1 MVDLKKVSEE
11 VKSNEPETVQYQI
24 TQSDEDEN
32 EILIWEE
39 VSLPST
45 HFLRPPL
52 SFLDS
57 GEFLRGAQLMNST
70 SPRKDMNVSHL
81 PYCPGCAN
89 MKTTEPER
97 LTMVFNSNSSTNSS

>member
-45 HFLRPPL
+45 HFPRPPL
-52 SFLDS
+52 SFLNS
-57 GEFLRGAQLMNST
+57 GEAPST
-70 SPRKDMNVSHL
+70 SVAD
-81 PYCPGCAN
+81 G
-89 MKTTEPER
+89 
-97 LTMVFNSNSSTNSS
+97 

>member
-45 HFLRPPL
+45 HFSRP
-52 SFLDS
+52 
-57 GEFLRGAQLMNST
+57 T
-70 SPRKDMNVSHL
+70 L
-81 PYCPGCAN
+81 PFCP
-89 MKTTEPER
+89 
-97 LTMVFNSNSSTNSS
+97 

>member
-39 VSLPST
+39 VSLS
-45 HFLRPPL
+45 FIPPL
-52 SFLDS
+52 HSSLASLSLYF
-57 GEFLRGAQLMNST
+57 
-70 SPRKDMNVSHL
+70 SH
-81 PYCPGCAN
+81 
-89 MKTTEPER
+89 THSVER
-97 LTMVFNSNSSTNSS
+97 IADK

>member
-39 VSLPST
+39 VSPSSIPS
-45 HFLRPPL
+45 LL
-52 SFLDS
+52 SSLGPSLSPSLTCFQFENIADKQYKS
-57 GEFLRGAQLMNST
+57 KEGHEREST
-70 SPRKDMNVSHL
+70 P
-81 PYCPGCAN
+81 
-89 MKTTEPER
+89 
-97 LTMVFNSNSSTNSS
+97 SS